1 MKKVGLV
8 AGIGPESTAIYYKG
22 IIDAFKNNGGGLNY
36 PEIILYSANMG
47 ELMAMFESGRMGGL
61 ADWLLEKVEALKR
74 AGAEFAAIASNT
86 PHVVFDEVQERSPLP
101 LVSIVEETCR
111 KAKALGFKKPGLLG
125 TAFTMRAD
133 FFQNV
138 FSKEGMTLRVPD
150 EAYID
155 LIHKRLFT
163 EIELGIIKDSTR
175 QELIDII
182 GRMVEMYGIDSII
195 LGCTELPLILDKV
208 EYGVPVL
215 NTTQIHVDAIVRE
228 CRG

>member
-1 MKKVGLV
+1 MKKIGLV
-8 AGIGPESTAIYYKG
+8 AGLGPESTIIYYKG

-47 ELMAMFESGRMGGL
+47 ELMTMFEPGHQGGL
-61 ADWLLEKVEALKR
+61 ADWLVEKVEALKR

-101 LVSIVEETCR
+101 LVSILDETCR
-111 KAKALGFKKPGLLG
+111 RTKALGFKKPGLLG
-125 TAFTMRAD
+125 TGFTMRAD
-133 FFQNV
+133 FYQKV
-138 FSKEGMTLRVPD
+138 FSREGLPLAVPD
-150 EAYID
+150 EAEID

-175 QELIDII
+175 QELINII
-182 GRMVEMYGIDSII
+182 GRMVEKYGIDSII
-195 LGCTELPLILDKV
+195 LGCTELPLILDKD

>member
-1 MKKVGLV
+1 MKKIGLV
-8 AGIGPESTAIYYKG
+8 AGLGPESTVIYYKG

-47 ELMAMFESGRMGGL
+47 ELMAIFESGQLDGL
-61 ADWLLEKVEALKR
+61 ADWLLEKMEALKR

-86 PHVVFDEVQERSPLP
+86 PHIVFDEVQARSPLP

-125 TAFTMRAD
+125 TGFTMRAD
-133 FFQNV
+133 FYQKV
-138 FSKEGMTLRVPD
+138 FSREGFPLAVPD
-150 EAYID
+150 EADID

-175 QELIDII
+175 KELVDII
-182 GRMVEMYGIDSII
+182 GSIVKKDGLDSII
-195 LGCTELPLILDKV
+195 LGCTELPLILDKAG
-208 EYGVPVL
+208 YGVPVL
-215 NTTQIHVDAIVRE
+215 DTTQIHVDAIVRE
-228 CRG
+228 CRR